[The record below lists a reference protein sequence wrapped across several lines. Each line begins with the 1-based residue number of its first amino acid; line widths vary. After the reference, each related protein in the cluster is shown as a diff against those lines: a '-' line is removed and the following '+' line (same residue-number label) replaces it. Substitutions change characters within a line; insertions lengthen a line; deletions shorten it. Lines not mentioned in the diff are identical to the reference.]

1 MTAERDSSP
10 SDESRQVSGA
20 LPTEGT
26 SVICWTTGGGWGGLP
41 QTNNPTGVVGRASP
55 CSQSRLVPEADHQC
69 DKLTG
74 IPAALWEANEDF
86 LQSGGRG
93 GSSFSV
99 LYCEG
104 HVRSCQAREKG
115 VPTLNEGRCR
125 GWLSLW
131 LGLGH
136 PALITP

>member
-86 LQSGGRG
+86 LQSGGW
-93 GSSFSV
+93 
-99 LYCEG
+99 
-104 HVRSCQAREKG
+104 
-115 VPTLNEGRCR
+115 
-125 GWLSLW
+125 GWGAVIFLC
-131 LGLGH
+131 
-136 PALITP
+136 ALL